1 MIRSLLFIP
10 GNNPGMLLNADV
22 HGADAII
29 LDLEDAVSP
38 DQKDAARILV
48 RNAVKSLDYKTQLVI
63 RVNPLG
69 TDYYE
74 DDLRAVVPLKPDFV
88 MPTKVD
94 GEEYIKDL
102 DERLTLLEKEY
113 SLEEGKIKIIP
124 LIETA
129 EGIENAFRIA
139 KASKRVFGLFLGAE
153 DYSADLRAHRTK
165 EGDEILYARGRIL
178 NAARA
183 AQIEAF
189 DTPFTDVNDE
199 EGLEKDAFLAR
210 EMGFTGKAAIS
221 PRHVSGINKA
231 FSPTK
236 AEIDYAHEVLMAI
249 EEGIRLGK
257 GAVSLRGKMIDKP
270 IVDRAKRVVET
281 AKILGLG
288 GSENE

>member
-1 MIRSLLFIP
+1 MVRSLLFIP

-102 DERLTLLEKEY
+102 DERLTQLEKENGI
-113 SLEEGKIKIIP
+113 EEGKIRRFFVVGGCDKAAKHNDYYREFVQNLPKDTVILTLACGKYKFNDLDLGDI
-124 LIETA
+124 
-129 EGIENAFRIA
+129 EGIPRLLDVGQCNDTIVAVDVALALCDLFDMELNELPLTIVLSWMEQ
-139 KASKRVFGLFLGAE
+139 KAAAVLWALLYLGKT
-153 DYSADLRAHRTK
+153 DMWI
-165 EGDEILYARGRIL
+165 GPILPAWCNDDIL
-178 NAARA
+178 NVLVENYNLTPISGNALVDIK
-183 AQIEAF
+183 QI
-189 DTPFTDVNDE
+189 
-199 EGLEKDAFLAR
+199 
-210 EMGFTGKAAIS
+210 MG
-221 PRHVSGINKA
+221 
-231 FSPTK
+231 
-236 AEIDYAHEVLMAI
+236 
-249 EEGIRLGK
+249 
-257 GAVSLRGKMIDKP
+257 
-270 IVDRAKRVVET
+270 
-281 AKILGLG
+281 
-288 GSENE
+288 